1 MMYCFTRSSLFLG
14 CNCFSL
20 SARVIRRIVFYS
32 GRNGTFSEL
41 CVCMCIS
48 HWAKSR
54 YLTCQ
59 YHQRGPHFN
68 GINLFRYIYSKY
80 FFLLD
85 IPNSQLKPA
94 NLHKQNGRRPKRA
107 LPYIDHSPYPS
118 CIPSPQEC
126 IRPIL
131 FCSWNL
137 SEHEKWMSPSPNW
150 DVQPVGC
157 HFQNGRH
164 QN

>member
-1 MMYCFTRSSLFLG
+1 MTTAHLDVYGHDKAEHMYAYFMSSH
-14 CNCFSL
+14 L
-20 SARVIRRIVFYS
+20 SRQCS
-32 GRNGTFSEL
+32 MTFSP
-41 CVCMCIS
+41 
-48 HWAKSR
+48 WAKSR

-59 YHQRGPHFN
+59 YHQRGPHVN
-68 GINLFRYIYSKY
+68 VTNLFRYIYSKY

-85 IPNSQLKPA
+85 IPNSQPKPA
-94 NLHKQNGRRPKRA
+94 NLHKQNGRRPKRV

-150 DVQPVGC
+150 DVQPVGR

-164 QN
+164 PN

>member
-1 MMYCFTRSSLFLG
+1 MAYLKNWTSREMTSILIVWTLPSTGMGRGEVFAISDCL
-14 CNCFSL
+14 
-20 SARVIRRIVFYS
+20 VII
-32 GRNGTFSEL
+32 
-41 CVCMCIS
+41 CS

-59 YHQRGPHFN
+59 YHQREPHFI
-68 GINLFRYIYSKY
+68 GTNLFRYIYSKY

-94 NLHKQNGRRPKRA
+94 NSHKQNGRRPKQV
-107 LPYIDHSPYPS
+107 LPCIDHSPYPS

-137 SEHEKWMSPSPNW
+137 YEHEKWISPSPNW
-150 DVQPVGC
+150 DGQPVGR